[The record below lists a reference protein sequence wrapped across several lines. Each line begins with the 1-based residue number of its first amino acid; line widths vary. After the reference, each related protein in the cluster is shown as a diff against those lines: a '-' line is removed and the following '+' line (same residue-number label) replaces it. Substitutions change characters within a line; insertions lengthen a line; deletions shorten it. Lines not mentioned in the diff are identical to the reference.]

1 MDRRVLRRNHHSSVA
16 RMSTL
21 LQAKI
26 RAINQATKEE
36 LLVQA
41 ALQDFA
47 TGGDIL
53 QTAIPYRNHN
63 PNRTTSNSGQDQATR
78 AERMVRE
85 ALSCLPNRE
94 RDELLLAAGLRND
107 ATRGTIIRAALDAQ
121 AGGNGAGN
129 GRNN

>member
-1 MDRRVLRRNHHSSVA
+1 MDRRVNRRNHQCSVA
-16 RMSTL
+16 RMTTF
-21 LQAKI
+21 LQDKI
-26 RAINQATKEE
+26 RTLTRANKEE

-53 QTAIPYRNHN
+53 QTAIPYRNTSSKE
-63 PNRTTSNSGQDQATR
+63 TTDNSGQDQSTR

-85 ALSCLPNRE
+85 ALSYLPNRE

-107 ATRGTIIRAALDAQ
+107 ATRGSIIRAAMGTQ

-129 GRNN
+129 GQNN